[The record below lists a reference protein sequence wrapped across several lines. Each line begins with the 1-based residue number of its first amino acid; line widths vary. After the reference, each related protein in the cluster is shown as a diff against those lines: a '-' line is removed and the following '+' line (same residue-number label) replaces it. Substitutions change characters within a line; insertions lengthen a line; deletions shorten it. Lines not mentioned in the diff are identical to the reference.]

1 MSKEIATLENDMLE
15 LKDLLNQWKDLPQLM
30 GMEDT
35 LAPTLDKYGNC
46 ESRLVHYPFRAHSS
60 GETKDT
66 AKFCSGSGANVQGST
81 LQSVVDRRGITKI
94 HPSSPRTSPRF

>member
-35 LAPTLDKYGNC
+35 LAPTLDKNGNR
-46 ESRLVHYPFRAHSS
+46 ESC
-60 GETKDT
+60 TKLS
-66 AKFCSGSGANVQGST
+66 FLS
-81 LQSVVDRRGITKI
+81 L
-94 HPSSPRTSPRF
+94 